1 MELLIAVTI
10 TTLMVAG
17 ILAVYLKSLTAWHE
31 GSVQLTLQRK
41 SSMVM
46 ERMVRGV
53 DGTNG
58 IREAGNITVP
68 NSYTIQYA
76 SGVDGTERS
85 FYLSGSD
92 IMYDSDTSLADDESS
107 IAEKIS
113 SLTFTLS
120 GNMVTIT
127 LNMQEAVRDRNLQID
142 LTTRIKVRN

>member
-1 MELLIAVTI
+1 MELLIAATI
-10 TTLMVAG
+10 TTLMIAG
-17 ILAVYLKSLTAWHE
+17 VLAVYLKSLTAWHE

-76 SGVDGTERS
+76 SGLDGIERS

-92 IMYDSDTSLADDESS
+92 IMYDPDTSLAGDEFS
-107 IAEKIS
+107 IAEKIGG
-113 SLTFTLS
+113 LIFTLS

-142 LTTRIKVRN
+142 LTTRIKARN

>member
-92 IMYDSDTSLADDESS
+92 IIYDPDTSLADDESS

-113 SLTFTLS
+113 SLTFILS